1 MGLGSEIP
9 DPGVKKAPDPG
20 SRSATQVFN
29 EKGQKFSEATM
40 PHRRRKKKE
49 ADTKLVFNADTS
61 VLYLS
66 VRSVSEDTAQVPL
79 DTFLV
84 LSVISYAGGGGL
96 RAFNVRS
103 VIEEGGGEMAGM
115 AVGVGRESVG
125 LLVPAVEVPK
135 PVSCCRYMG

>member
-1 MGLGSEIP
+1 
-9 DPGVKKAPDPG
+9 
-20 SRSATQVFN
+20 
-29 EKGQKFSEATM
+29 M

-66 VRSVSEDTAQVPL
+66 VRSVSADTAQVPL

-84 LSVISYAGGGGL
+84 LSVISYAGGG
-96 RAFNVRS
+96 RRAAFNVRS
-103 VIEEGGGEMAGM
+103 VIEEGEGQMAGVG
-115 AVGVGRESVG
+115 VGVGRESVG
-125 LLVPAVEVPK
+125 LQVPAVEVPK

>member
-1 MGLGSEIP
+1 
-9 DPGVKKAPDPG
+9 
-20 SRSATQVFN
+20 
-29 EKGQKFSEATM
+29 M

-84 LSVISYAGGGGL
+84 LSVISYAGGG
-96 RAFNVRS
+96 RRRVFNVRS
-103 VIEEGGGEMAGM
+103 VIEEEGGGQMVG
-115 AVGVGRESVG
+115 VGVGRESVG

-135 PVSCCRYMG
+135 PVSCCRY